1 MTFLPIVE
9 REMRAASRRSSTYW
23 SRAQVV
29 VAALVPTAFLLIGPM
44 DLMTP
49 SQRGAQIFQTL
60 AFLAFFFAIFSAVRL
75 TADCISSEKRE
86 GTLGFLFL
94 TDLKPYDVVLGK
106 LSATSLTA
114 LYGLL
119 SLLPVLAI
127 PVLMGGVTLGDLARL
142 TLVLLNTLFFA
153 LSVAL
158 FVSTVSWHERKAVG
172 MTMLLLFGF
181 GAGLPMVGGLLAS
194 LNGPAELAP
203 WFTQASP
210 GYACGRIESASYGAA
225 PGAFW
230 FSTAVTHVLGWMFFA
245 LSCRVLPRVWQD
257 RPAAGQ
263 WLRWREWCRRMLMGD
278 AESRRSFRKVLL
290 DVNPI
295 YWLASR
301 ERRMIWYPWIL
312 LVSVGAIIVFACVTM
327 RVRSVEIWPLL
338 FVSFLMNWFF
348 KHWAINIACS
358 AFSRDRDNGALELL
372 LSTPLRIE
380 DVLAGHRRALNRQF
394 LAPITTM
401 VVVELVLFVMAI
413 AGMADSARVNMDRAD
428 QGILSIAMLANIGIF
443 IADYHAG
450 KWVGWW
456 SSVVAKSAS
465 SAVTS
470 VYVRLMIGPWFAA
483 GMMIILTYIFS
494 DQMHEVVVGLFALA
508 AWVATSLWADVVFA
522 RSARRKLL
530 GELRVVAVERYSGG
544 DAGMIWW
551 RRLGRALG
559 RRWSGAPRGSRPDAT
574 L

>member
-9 REMRAASRRSSTYW
+9 RELRVASRRGSTYW

-29 VAALVPTAFLLIGPM
+29 LAALIPTVFLLIAPSGM
-44 DLMTP
+44 MSL
-49 SQRGAQIFQTL
+49 SQRGAQMFQTL

-86 GTLGFLFL
+86 GTLGLLFL

-106 LSATSLTA
+106 ISATSLTA

-127 PVLMGGVTLGDLARL
+127 PVLLGGVTLGDLARL

-158 FVSTVSWHERKAVG
+158 FVSALSWHERKAVG
-172 MTMLLLFGF
+172 MTMLMLFGF
-181 GAGLPMVGGLLAS
+181 GVGLPMVGGLLAS

-203 WFTQASP
+203 WFSQASP
-210 GYACGRIESASYGAA
+210 GYACGRIGSAAYGAA

-230 FSTAVTHVLGWMFFA
+230 FSTAVTHALGWFFFV

-257 RPAAGQ
+257 RPATGK

-278 AESRRSFRKVLL
+278 AESRRSFRQALL
-290 DVNPI
+290 DVNPL

-301 ERRMIWYPWIL
+301 ERRMVWYPWIL

-327 RVRSVEIWPLL
+327 RVQSVEIWPLL
-338 FVSFLMNWFF
+338 FVSFFMNWFI
-348 KHWAINIACS
+348 KHWALNIACS

-372 LSTPLRIE
+372 LSTPMRVE
-380 DVLAGHRRALNRQF
+380 EVLQGYRRAMNRQF
-394 LAPITTM
+394 LAPIATV
-401 VVVELVLFVMAI
+401 VVVELVLLILAFI
-413 AGMADSARVNMDRAD
+413 AAARPAGAGTNSGD
-428 QGILSIAMLANIGIF
+428 GLLCLAMVVNIGVF
-443 IADYHAG
+443 VADYYAAA
-450 KWVGWW
+450 WVGWW
-456 SSVVAKSAS
+456 SSVVSKSAS

-470 VYVRLMIGPWFAA
+470 VYVRIMIGPWFAA
-483 GMMIILTYIFS
+483 GMMIILAYIFS
-494 DQMHEVVVGLFALA
+494 DQVYELVVEWFALA
-508 AWVATSLWADVVFA
+508 TWAATSLWADVVFA

-530 GELRVVAVERYSGG
+530 GELRVAAVERYSGG

-551 RRLGRALG
+551 RRMGRALG
-559 RRWSGAPRGSRPDAT
+559 RRWSGARGGSRARAT

>member
-9 REMRAASRRSSTYW
+9 RELRAASRRSSTYW

-29 VAALVPTAFLLIGPM
+29 VAALIPTAFLLIGPTG
-44 DLMTP
+44 LMTP
-49 SQRGAQIFQTL
+49 SQRGTQIFQTL
-60 AFLAFFFAIFSAVRL
+60 AHLAFFFTIFSAVRL

-181 GAGLPMVGGLLAS
+181 GAGLPLTGSLLAS

-203 WFTQASP
+203 WFSQASP

-230 FSTAVTHVLGWMFFA
+230 FSTAVTHVLGWMFFV
-245 LSCRVLPRVWQD
+245 LSCRVMPRVWQD

-263 WLRWREWCRRMLMGD
+263 WLCTFDQSQCFEARHARHMLIQEND
-278 AESRRSFRKVLL
+278 VKVSRFIELYRLSPVIDRSDIIPALL
-290 DVNPI
+290 QKQDV
-295 YWLASR
+295 R
-301 ERRMIWYPWIL
+301 
-312 LVSVGAIIVFACVTM
+312 F
-327 RVRSVEIWPLL
+327 
-338 FVSFLMNWFF
+338 
-348 KHWAINIACS
+348 
-358 AFSRDRDNGALELL
+358 
-372 LSTPLRIE
+372 
-380 DVLAGHRRALNRQF
+380 
-394 LAPITTM
+394 
-401 VVVELVLFVMAI
+401 
-413 AGMADSARVNMDRAD
+413 
-428 QGILSIAMLANIGIF
+428 
-443 IADYHAG
+443 
-450 KWVGWW
+450 
-456 SSVVAKSAS
+456 
-465 SAVTS
+465 
-470 VYVRLMIGPWFAA
+470 
-483 GMMIILTYIFS
+483 
-494 DQMHEVVVGLFALA
+494 
-508 AWVATSLWADVVFA
+508 
-522 RSARRKLL
+522 
-530 GELRVVAVERYSGG
+530 
-544 DAGMIWW
+544 
-551 RRLGRALG
+551 
-559 RRWSGAPRGSRPDAT
+559 
-574 L
+574 